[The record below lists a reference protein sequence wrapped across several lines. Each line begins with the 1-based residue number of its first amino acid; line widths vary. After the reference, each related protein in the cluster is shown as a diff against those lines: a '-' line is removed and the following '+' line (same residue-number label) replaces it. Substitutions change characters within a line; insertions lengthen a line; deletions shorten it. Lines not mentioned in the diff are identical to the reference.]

1 MELIKKYS
9 HTHPE
14 NEALSFNIKRMED
27 VYDITQGRPDVAHR
41 HDYYIVLLVKQ
52 ASGKHIIDF
61 NEFELS
67 KNQMYFLSPGQVHQI
82 IENEKSYGHILT
94 FSSQFL
100 IENGI
105 EKCFIDDLYIFN
117 DYGMNPP
124 LQLTDIEFEKFS
136 LIAQEVYEFEVT
148 NRKFKYQAIG
158 ALLKLLLIQSN
169 NVCSLSEDSNT
180 QNTQASVSLL
190 RNFKELL
197 ETNFES
203 WHMVSQ
209 YAEELHITPDYLN
222 ASLKS
227 LTGTGAKE
235 HIQNRI
241 LIAAKRL
248 LKFSDLNTKEIS
260 YQLGFS
266 EPANFSIFF
275 KKHTGISPS
284 KFEI

>member
-27 VYDITQGRPDVAHR
+27 VYDITQGRPDEAHR
-41 HDYYIVLLVKQ
+41 HDYYIILLVKQ

-136 LIAQEVYEFEVT
+136 LIAEEVYEFEVT

-190 RNFKELL
+190 RTFKELL

-266 EPANFSIFF
+266 DPANFSIFF